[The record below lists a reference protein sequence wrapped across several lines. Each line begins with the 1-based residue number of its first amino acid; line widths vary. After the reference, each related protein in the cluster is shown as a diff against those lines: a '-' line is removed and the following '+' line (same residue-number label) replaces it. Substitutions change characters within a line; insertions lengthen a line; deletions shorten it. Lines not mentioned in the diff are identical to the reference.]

1 MVDDSDADD
10 ALVPRVPRVV
20 KGYRV
25 LPEYIFMHTRYEGT
39 NTGVEWL
46 MAGLVVGHCL
56 CLCVSLC
63 HYHVTDSDSLYSSL
77 AEMKSPS

>member
-1 MVDDSDADD
+1 M
-10 ALVPRVPRVV
+10 PRVPRVV
-20 KGYRV
+20 KVCIGYRV
-25 LPEYIFMHTRYEGT
+25 LPESIMHTRYEGT

-46 MAGLVVGHCL
+46 MVGLVVGHCL

-63 HYHVTDSDSLYSSL
+63 HYVTDFDSLYSSL

>member
-1 MVDDSDADD
+1 M
-10 ALVPRVPRVV
+10 PRVPRVV
-20 KGYRV
+20 KVYIGYRV
-25 LPEYIFMHTRYEGT
+25 LPESIMHTRYEGT

-46 MAGLVVGHCL
+46 MVGLVVGHCL

-63 HYHVTDSDSLYSSL
+63 HYHSIMSHVTDSDSLYSSL